1 MFWLEFVV
9 VLAAIFVG
17 ARLGGIGLGVMGG
30 LGLAVLTF
38 LFHLQPTAPP
48 IDVMLMIAAVV
59 TAAGVLQ
66 AAGGLDYLVS
76 LAERILRNNPDRIT
90 FLGPM
95 VTYFFTLFAGTGHV
109 AYSVLPVIAEV
120 ARETG
125 VRPERPM
132 SISVIA
138 SQQAITASPIAAA
151 TVALLGLLGGSA
163 AKLGFNVELIDILK
177 VCIPSTLVG
186 VIIAAFVSN
195 KLGKDLDK
203 DPEYQKR
210 LQEGVV
216 PAPRNAGAD
225 SVKVNEAIR
234 NTPAGAKV
242 SVALFLVGT
251 ILVVLFGSFPQMRP
265 EWSVGSDTRISH
277 IVVKSETE
285 AKQVLAQIKSG
296 GNFSDVAKQC
306 SIDAAAA
313 TGGDLGW
320 QAKGKM
326 IPEFEKACA
335 KLKKPGDLTEVIK
348 TPFGYH
354 IVKFDDKRP
363 AQNKEKMGMPHVIE
377 IVMLT
382 IAALMLLICKV
393 KVSRVAEGSVFIA
406 GIQAVIAI
414 FGIAWMGDTFFQGNM
429 EFLSG
434 SIKGMV
440 TTAPWLFA
448 FALFALSILLY
459 SQAATVRALMPLGI
473 SLGIPAPFLIAMFP
487 AVNGY
492 FFIPNYPTV
501 VAAINFDRTG
511 TTGIGR
517 YVLNHSF
524 MIPGLVATSSSI
536 GIGFLLVKLMF

>member
-1 MFWLEFVV
+1 MFWLQFSV
-9 VLAAIFVG
+9 VLVAIFVG
-17 ARLGGIGLGVMGG
+17 ARLGGIGLGVLGG

-38 LFHLQPTAPP
+38 VFHLQPTAPP
-48 IDVMLMIAAVV
+48 IDVMLMITAVV

-66 AAGGLDYLVS
+66 AAGGLDYLVC

-151 TVALLGLLGGSA
+151 TVALLGLLSGSV
-163 AKLGFNVELIDILK
+163 AKFGFDVQLIDILK
-177 VCIPSTLVG
+177 ICIPSTLIG
-186 VIIAAFVSN
+186 VLIAAFVSN
-195 KLGKDLDK
+195 KLGKELDK
-203 DPEYQKR
+203 DPVYQQR
-210 LQEGVV
+210 LKDGLV
-216 PAPRNAGAD
+216 PPPHCSAG
-225 SVKVNEAIR
+225 STKVSEALK
-234 NTPAGAKV
+234 NTPAGAKTA
-242 SVALFLVGT
+242 VALFLLGT

-277 IVVKSETE
+277 IVVQSEAE
-285 AKQVLAQIKSG
+285 AKQTLAELKAGADFARLARQRSM
-296 GNFSDVAKQC
+296 
-306 SIDAAAA
+306 DATAA

-320 QAKGKM
+320 FGKGKM
-326 IPEFEKACA
+326 IPDLDKGVA
-335 KLKKPGDLTEVIK
+335 KLKKPGELTEVIK

-354 IVKFDDKRP
+354 VVKLEEKRP
-363 AQNKEKMGMPHVIE
+363 SETKEKMGMPHVIE

-382 IAALMLLICKV
+382 MAGLMLLICKV
-393 KVSRVAEGSVFIA
+393 KVSRVTEGSVFIA

-429 EFLSG
+429 ELLSG

-440 TTAPWLFA
+440 TAAPWLFA
-448 FALFALSILLY
+448 FALFVLSILLY

-524 MIPGLVATSSSI
+524 MIPGLVATFSSI
-536 GIGFLLVKLMF
+536 GIGFLLAKLMF

>member
-1 MFWLEFVV
+1 MFWLQFSV
-9 VLAAIFVG
+9 VLVAIFVG
-17 ARLGGIGLGVMGG
+17 ARLGGIGLGVLGG

-38 LFHLQPTAPP
+38 VFHLQPTAPP
-48 IDVMLMIAAVV
+48 IDVMLMITAVV

-66 AAGGLDYLVS
+66 AAGGLDYLVC

-132 SISVIA
+132 SIAVIA

-151 TVALLGLLGGSA
+151 TVALLGLLSGSA
-163 AKLGFNVELIDILK
+163 AKFGFNIELIDILK
-177 VCIPSTLVG
+177 VCIPSTLIG
-186 VIIAAFVSN
+186 VLIAAFVSN

-203 DPEYQKR
+203 DPEYQQR
-210 LQEGVV
+210 LKDGLV
-216 PAPRNAGAD
+216 PAPHQTGSA
-225 SVKVNEAIR
+225 KVGEAIK
-234 NTPAGAKV
+234 NTPATAKFA
-242 SVALFLVGT
+242 VALFLLGT
-251 ILVVLFGSFPQMRP
+251 VLVVLFGSFPQMRP

-277 IVVKSETE
+277 IVLKSEAE
-285 AKQVLAQIKSG
+285 AKEALAELKSG
-296 GNFSDVAKQC
+296 GSFAEVAKQC
-306 SIDAAAA
+306 SIDATAT

-326 IPEFEKACA
+326 LPEFEKACA
-335 KLKKPGDLTEVIK
+335 KLKKAGDLTEVVK

-354 IVKFDDKRP
+354 IVKFDEKRP

-382 IAALMLLICKV
+382 IAALMLLVCKV
-393 KVSRVAEGSVFIA
+393 KISRVTEGSVFIA

-429 EFLSG
+429 ELLSG

-448 FALFALSILLY
+448 FALFVLSILLY

-524 MIPGLVATSSSI
+524 MIPGLVATFSSI
-536 GIGFLLVKLMF
+536 GIGFLLAKFMF